1 MEKFQEQREQL
12 EKERKNSFRLQKLIH
27 ELESAKL
34 ENRELV
40 AIKEQKM

>member
-1 MEKFQEQREQL
+1 MAIFQEKREQL
-12 EKERKNSFRLQKLIH
+12 EQERKNSFRLQKLTH